1 MTKPFGRI
9 VVDPEICLGQ
19 PVIRGLRITV
29 AFVLKLLASG
39 MTNEAI
45 LKAYPELKAEDI
57 LQTIEY
63 ARALREQASTRDG
76 ACCLEY
82 IESADAVCYKLV

>member
-1 MTKPFGRI
+1 MAKPFGRI
-9 VVDPEICLGQ
+9 IVDPEICMGQ

-57 LQTIEY
+57 LQVIEY
-63 ARALREQASTRDG
+63 AAWLAGEYHRPMPAYAEREN
-76 ACCLEY
+76 
-82 IESADAVCYKLV
+82 CYGIA